1 MQTMQMCILYTY
13 INKYFRKAVTVC
25 NTLPQGNHNSF
36 LWVGIVFLDVSIN
49 VPRGNHNR
57 IKLYLFI

>member
-25 NTLPQGNHNSF
+25 NTLPQGNHNG
-36 LWVGIVFLDVSIN
+36 LVLYFLDVSIN